1 MASAEWK
8 SGSSGLPVLLR
19 TQAGGLLTQRL
30 GILGGT
36 FNPIH
41 LGHLAAAEEI
51 RDRLK
56 LEKVIFIPSFLPP
69 HKIDEDIPSAVQR
82 QEMIRLAIRGNANFT
97 VSDMEI
103 RRGGRSYTVDTIEAL
118 QQAHPGAELY
128 FLTGLDSFL
137 EIRTWKD
144 WGRLLTLCSFVVL
157 SREGYRF
164 HDIEQL
170 GIVNVPEQELS
181 ALDAR
186 EKDQVA
192 MPAGSIRVYLERIPF
207 YDISS
212 TDIRTRVREGQSI
225 KYRLPEAVEHYIIEN
240 KLYA

>member
-1 MASAEWK
+1 M
-8 SGSSGLPVLLR
+8 
-19 TQAGGLLTQRL
+19 QRL

-41 LGHLAAAEEI
+41 YGHLSAAEEV

-56 LEKVIFIPSFLPP
+56 LEKVIFIPSYLPP
-69 HKIDEDIPSAVQR
+69 HKMDEDIPSAVQR
-82 QEMIRLAIRGNANFT
+82 QEMVRIALKGNAHFA

-103 RRGGRSYTVDTIEAL
+103 RRGGRSYTIDTIEAL
-118 QQAHPGAELY
+118 RQAQPGSELY

-137 EIRTWKD
+137 EIRTWKEWD
-144 WGRLLTLCSFVVL
+144 RLLTLCSFVVL
-157 SREGYRF
+157 SRDGYRF
-164 HDIEQL
+164 RDIAQL
-170 GIVNVPEQELS
+170 GFLDVPERELA

-186 EKDQVA
+186 EKDRVVI
-192 MPAGSIRVYLERIPF
+192 PTGSRPVYLERVPF

-212 TDIRTRVREGQSI
+212 TNIRTRVREGRSI
-225 KYRLPEAVEHYIIEN
+225 KYHLPEAVEHYIIEN

>member
-1 MASAEWK
+1 LS
-8 SGSSGLPVLLR
+8 
-19 TQAGGLLTQRL
+19 QRL

-36 FNPIH
+36 FNPVH
-41 LGHLAAAEEI
+41 FGHLAAAEEV

-56 LEKVIFIPSFLPP
+56 LEKIIFIPSFLPP
-69 HKIDEDIPSAVQR
+69 HKIDDDIPSAVQR
-82 QEMIRLAIRGNANFT
+82 QEMVRLAIKGNAHFT

-103 RRGGRSYTVDTIEAL
+103 RRGGRSYTIDTIRAL
-118 QQAHPGAELY
+118 QQFHPGAELY

-144 WGRLLTLCSFVVL
+144 WDKLMTLCSFVVL
-157 SREGYRF
+157 SRDGYRF
-164 HDIEQL
+164 CDIAQL
-170 GIVNVPEQELS
+170 GFLDVSERNLS

-186 EKDQVA
+186 EKDQVVIT
-192 MPAGSIRVYLERIPF
+192 AGSNRVYLERIPF

-212 TDIRTRVREGQSI
+212 TDIRTRVREGRSI
-225 KYRLPEAVEHYIIEN
+225 KYHLPDAVEHYIIEN

>member
-1 MASAEWK
+1 LS
-8 SGSSGLPVLLR
+8 
-19 TQAGGLLTQRL
+19 QRL

-36 FNPIH
+36 FNPVH
-41 LGHLAAAEEI
+41 FGHLAAAEEV

-56 LEKVIFIPSFLPP
+56 LEKIIFIPSFLPP
-69 HKIDEDIPSAVQR
+69 HKIDDDIPSAVQR
-82 QEMIRLAIRGNANFT
+82 QEMVRLAIKGNAHFT

-103 RRGGRSYTVDTIEAL
+103 RRGGRSYTIDTIRAL
-118 QQAHPGAELY
+118 QQFHLGSELY

-144 WGRLLTLCSFVVL
+144 WDTLMTLCSFVVL
-157 SREGYRF
+157 SRDGYWFR
-164 HDIEQL
+164 DIAQL
-170 GIVNVPEQELS
+170 GFLDVSERDLS

-186 EKDQVA
+186 EKEQVVIT
-192 MPAGSIRVYLERIPF
+192 AGSTRVYLERIPF

-212 TDIRTRVREGQSI
+212 TDIRKRVREGRSI
-225 KYRLPEAVEHYIIEN
+225 KYHLPESVEHYIIEN

>member
-1 MASAEWK
+1 M
-8 SGSSGLPVLLR
+8 
-19 TQAGGLLTQRL
+19 TQRL

-36 FNPIH
+36 FNPVHI
-41 LGHLAAAEEI
+41 GHLAAAEEV
-51 RDRLK
+51 RYRLK

-82 QEMIRLAIRGNANFT
+82 QEMVRLAIKGNAHFT
-97 VSDMEI
+97 ISDMEI
-103 RRGGRSYTVDTIEAL
+103 RRGGRSYTIETIEAL
-118 QQAHPGAELY
+118 QQSHPGSELY

-144 WGRLLTLCSFVVL
+144 WDRLLTLCSFVVL
-157 SREGYRF
+157 SRDGYRF
-164 HDIEQL
+164 RDIAQL
-170 GIVNVPEQELS
+170 GVVDVPERDLS

-186 EKDQVA
+186 ERDQVA
-192 MPAGSIRVYLERIPF
+192 ITAGNSRVFLERIPF

-212 TDIRTRVREGQSI
+212 TDIRTRVREGRNI
-225 KYRLPEAVEHYIIEN
+225 KYHLPEAVEHYIIEN

>member
-1 MASAEWK
+1 M
-8 SGSSGLPVLLR
+8 
-19 TQAGGLLTQRL
+19 TQRL

-41 LGHLAAAEEI
+41 FGHLAAAEEV

-82 QEMIRLAIRGNANFT
+82 QEMARLAIKGNSHFT
-97 VSDMEI
+97 VSDVEI
-103 RRGGRSYTVDTIEAL
+103 RRGGRSYTIDTIEAL
-118 QQAHPGAELY
+118 QQSHLGAELY

-144 WGRLLTLCSFVVL
+144 WDRLLTLCSFVVL
-157 SREGYRF
+157 SRDGYRF
-164 HDIEQL
+164 RDIAQL
-170 GIVNVPEQELS
+170 GFLDIAEQELS
-181 ALDAR
+181 ELDAR
-186 EKDQVA
+186 EKDQVVIA
-192 MPAGSIRVYLERIPF
+192 AGNNRVYLERVPF

-212 TDIRTRVREGQSI
+212 TDIRARVREGRSI
-225 KYRLPEAVEHYIIEN
+225 KYHLPEAVEHYIIEN

>member
-1 MASAEWK
+1 M
-8 SGSSGLPVLLR
+8 
-19 TQAGGLLTQRL
+19 TQRL

-41 LGHLAAAEEI
+41 LGHLAAAEEV

-69 HKIDEDIPSAVQR
+69 HKIDEEIPSAVQR
-82 QEMIRLAIRGNANFT
+82 QEMVRLAIKGNAQFT
-97 VSDMEI
+97 VSDVEI
-103 RRGGRSYTVDTIEAL
+103 QRGGRSYTIDTMEAL
-118 QQAHPGAELY
+118 QQSHPGAELY

-144 WGRLLTLCSFVVL
+144 WDRLLTLCSFVVL

-164 HDIEQL
+164 RDIAQL
-170 GIVNVPEQELS
+170 GFLDVPEQELS

-186 EKDQVA
+186 EKDQVVITGESR
-192 MPAGSIRVYLERIPF
+192 PVYLERVPF

-212 TDIRTRVREGQSI
+212 TDIRMRVREGRSI
-225 KYRLPEAVEHYIIEN
+225 KYHLPEAVEHYIIEN

>member
-1 MASAEWK
+1 
-8 SGSSGLPVLLR
+8 
-19 TQAGGLLTQRL
+19 L

-36 FNPIH
+36 FNPVH
-41 LGHLAAAEEI
+41 FGHLAAAEEI

-69 HKIDEDIPSAVQR
+69 HKIDDDIPSALQR
-82 QEMIRLAIRGNANFT
+82 QEMVRLAIKGNAHFT

-103 RRGGRSYTVDTIEAL
+103 RRGGRSYTIDTIEAL
-118 QQAHPGAELY
+118 RQSHPGAELY
-128 FLTGLDSFL
+128 FLTGIDSFL

-144 WGRLLTLCSFVVL
+144 WDRLMTLCSFVVL
-157 SREGYRF
+157 SRDGYRF
-164 HDIEQL
+164 RDIAQL
-170 GIVNVPEQELS
+170 GFLDVSERDLS

-186 EKDQVA
+186 EKDQVVIT
-192 MPAGSIRVYLERIPF
+192 AGSNRVYFERIPF

-212 TDIRTRVREGQSI
+212 TDIRTRVREGRSI
-225 KYRLPEAVEHYIIEN
+225 KYHLPDAVEHYIIEN